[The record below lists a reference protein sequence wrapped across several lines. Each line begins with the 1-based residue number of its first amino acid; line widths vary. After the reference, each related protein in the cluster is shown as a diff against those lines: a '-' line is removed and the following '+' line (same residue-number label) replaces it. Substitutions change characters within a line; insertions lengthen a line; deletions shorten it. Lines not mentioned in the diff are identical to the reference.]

1 MFMKYLLILFF
12 IFWPLT
18 AFPEYKTLDDLAKAY
33 SDESCK
39 ACHASIYEEW
49 QSSRHAHSV
58 VNSVG
63 ITSQFIH
70 DLLKDWKKPL
80 NKENLMRCMDCH
92 APQLKD
98 ASESLAKEVA
108 ELIVAAAE
116 GKDDAKKREAEKLL
130 SKLNVNCIIC
140 HNMKV
145 AIEKNLKGE
154 PKPGVYYGISG
165 RPSPAHGTEKST
177 AIQSSLFCGQCHMFY
192 SPPDREIIFCSSL
205 YESYQDAYRGRGGTE
220 TCQDCHMK
228 TKNRGHRIPG
238 GHQVEMVKEGIGIDV
253 EAVGVKLLPGKWI
266 PTAVVNVS
274 LMNQA
279 GHRIPDG

>member
-1 MFMKYLLILFF
+1 MKYLLILFF

-18 AFPEYKTLDDLAKAY
+18 AFPEYNTLDDLANAY

-39 ACHASIYEEW
+39 ACHAKIYEEW
-49 QSSRHAHSV
+49 QSSYHSHSV
-58 VNSVG
+58 LSSLG
-63 ITSQFIH
+63 ITREFIVNG
-70 DLLKDWKKPL
+70 LGKEWNKPV
-80 NKENLMRCMDCH
+80 NKENLMRCMACH

-98 ASESLAKEVA
+98 ASESLVKEVA
-108 ELIVAAAE
+108 ELIVVAAE
-116 GKDDAKKREAEKLL
+116 GKDDVKKRDAEKLL
-130 SKLNVNCIIC
+130 SKLNVNCVIC

-177 AIQSSLFCGQCHMFY
+177 AIQSSLFCGQCHMLY
-192 SPPDREIIFCSSL
+192 TPPDGEIIFCTSL
-205 YESYQDAYRGRGGTE
+205 YESYHDAYRGRGGAE

-228 TKNRGHRIPG
+228 AKNRGHKILGR
-238 GHQVEMVKEGIGIDV
+238 HDADMVRDGIGLDV
-253 EAVGVKLLPGKWI
+253 EAVGVKTLPGKWI
-266 PTAVVNVS
+266 PTVVVNVS
-274 LMNQA
+274 LINHA